1 MTKQKV
7 ISPKIHC
14 YHCGDICQ
22 NTIIQY
28 DDKDFCCTGCQS
40 VFQILSENNLCN
52 YYAITHNPG
61 ATQKN
66 THTTSYYDFL
76 DDQSTIEK
84 LIKFRNGRVV
94 HLNFTIPHMHCSS
107 CIWLLEN
114 MCKLNQGISSSK
126 VDFLQKQLQIVFD
139 EEKIS
144 MKEIVIWLKKIGYEP
159 NLSLED
165 LTAKQTTKSNRSQL
179 YKIGIAGFC
188 FGNIMMLSLP
198 HYFSEGH
205 FFADGMLNRLFN
217 YLTVALSLPVFFY
230 CAEEFFVSSY
240 QIIKQKKINI
250 DVPITLAI
258 VIAFIVS
265 LVLTFGYNKLGYLD
279 SMSGIVFF
287 MLLGRFFQ
295 NKSYNYLTFQKTF
308 ASYLPIAVNKK
319 INGVEKSTPLTQI
332 LVGDEIVTRHLEVV
346 PADAILMDENA
357 WYDYSFVT
365 GESNWI
371 EKHRGETIYAGA
383 IQQSTATILKVSKN
397 PTQSYITDLW
407 NSNQQLKF
415 QSNTVLTTEKIN
427 IYFSA
432 IVLGLGIL
440 SMIYWSI
447 KGQYAVGLTSLIT
460 VWIVACPC
468 ALLLSSTFTYGN
480 ILTILAS
487 NGLYIKNAAVL
498 ERMKKVNIL
507 VFDKTGT
514 ITETSASNV
523 DFIGRDLIHDEQT
536 LAYSLAFQSTHPLS
550 RAIVNYIEINELF
563 SVENFNSINGKG
575 IEGMID
581 GKKIML
587 GSENWVGVTKENKFN
602 YSTVFFKINDEIV
615 GYFEIKNKY
624 RAGITEL
631 LNSFK
636 QHYDI
641 HLLSGDNP
649 VEKENLEK
657 IFTNSS
663 TLNFNQTPEQKTAYI
678 KKLQDE
684 NKVVMMIGDGLND
697 ANAFEKS
704 DVGMAVLEDENNFLP
719 SCDVILLANKMNTL
733 NAFMQF
739 IGTAKIIL
747 ISCFLVSVI
756 YNVVGLSYAMQGKLT
771 PVVAAVL
778 MPISTISIVGMS
790 FLLSRYFAKRNNL
803 SL

>member
-1 MTKQKV
+1 VAQPKA
-7 ISPKIHC
+7 ISQKIHC
-14 YHCGDICQ
+14 YHCGDVCQ
-22 NTIIQY
+22 NTVIQY
-28 DDKDFCCTGCQS
+28 DEKDFCCSGCQS

-61 ATQKN
+61 ASQKN

-76 DDQSTIEK
+76 DDQLTIEK
-84 LIKFRNGRVV
+84 LIKFRNATVV
-94 HLNFTIPHMHCSS
+94 YVNFTIPHMHCSS

-114 MCKLNQGISSSK
+114 MCKLNEGISSSK
-126 VDFLQKQLQIVFD
+126 VDFLQKQLQLVFD

-165 LTAKQTTKSNRSQL
+165 LSAKETKKSNRSQL

-205 FFADGMLNRLFN
+205 FFADGMLNKLFN

-230 CAEEFFVSSY
+230 CAEAFFISSY

-265 LVLTFGYNKLGYLD
+265 LVLTFVYNKLGYLD

-319 INGVEKSTPLTQI
+319 INGIEKSTPLTQ
-332 LVGDEIVTRHLEVV
+332 LKVGDEIVTRHLEVV

-383 IQQSTATILKVSKN
+383 IQQSTATILKVSKK

-427 IYFSA
+427 IYF
-432 IVLGLGIL
+432 
-440 SMIYWSI
+440 Y
-447 KGQYAVGLTSLIT
+447 
-460 VWIVACPC
+460 
-468 ALLLSSTFTYGN
+468 LLPV
-480 ILTILAS
+480 
-487 NGLYIKNAAVL
+487 AVL
-498 ERMKKVNIL
+498 
-507 VFDKTGT
+507 
-514 ITETSASNV
+514 A
-523 DFIGRDLIHDEQT
+523 
-536 LAYSLAFQSTHPLS
+536 
-550 RAIVNYIEINELF
+550 
-563 SVENFNSINGKG
+563 
-575 IEGMID
+575 
-581 GKKIML
+581 
-587 GSENWVGVTKENKFN
+587 
-602 YSTVFFKINDEIV
+602 
-615 GYFEIKNKY
+615 
-624 RAGITEL
+624 
-631 LNSFK
+631 
-636 QHYDI
+636 
-641 HLLSGDNP
+641 
-649 VEKENLEK
+649 
-657 IFTNSS
+657 
-663 TLNFNQTPEQKTAYI
+663 
-678 KKLQDE
+678 
-684 NKVVMMIGDGLND
+684 
-697 ANAFEKS
+697 
-704 DVGMAVLEDENNFLP
+704 
-719 SCDVILLANKMNTL
+719 
-733 NAFMQF
+733 
-739 IGTAKIIL
+739 
-747 ISCFLVSVI
+747 
-756 YNVVGLSYAMQGKLT
+756 
-771 PVVAAVL
+771 
-778 MPISTISIVGMS
+778 
-790 FLLSRYFAKRNNL
+790 
-803 SL
+803 